1 MYTICDNA
9 NHGECVYNLI
19 KRPQCGSAKPPMH
32 KSRYSCMVRRE
43 NQCKKTNCKTMGPP
57 VVPLCPPE
65 HYLKKHSRAPISIR
79 PPAVPKVQ
87 LMPVPVQTEEEM
99 QDVLINLN
107 MNENGH
113 YDVSCELPQGGQV
126 CPPCNGS
133 GDCAPPGYCGDPSLK
148 RRVPRLC
155 CSEKPA
161 VPPTCCSKFNV
172 IPRGCKDFVR
182 DNTVSAIRQPAK
194 IPSPRFVDEVK
205 GTTHNWCKSGMARK
219 YVCRHDYGM
228 IPGYLAQRKLE
239 LQDKFNQEKYASEQ
253 AKRDAQEKCRHLN
266 EQERQ
271 TLLCGLKTNWEQ
283 VFREYQSL
291 PLKVD
296 TPVKIKV
303 KFELEE
309 QLRSIEKDIQL
320 LERHNHIF
328 VGDANRS
335 FYMA

>member
-1 MYTICDNA
+1 
-9 NHGECVYNLI
+9 
-19 KRPQCGSAKPPMH
+19 
-32 KSRYSCMVRRE
+32 MVRRE
-43 NQCKKTNCKTMGPP
+43 NESKKKNCSTMGPP

-87 LMPVPVQTEEEM
+87 LVPVPVQTAEDM
-99 QDVLINLN
+99 QNPALKLN
-107 MNENGH
+107 MIGNGQFNASC
-113 YDVSCELPQGGQV
+113 DVQKPEEDHMYP
-126 CPPCNGS
+126 PPCNGS
-133 GDCAPPGYCGDPSLK
+133 GDGAPGDYSYEAPVK
-148 RRVPRLC
+148 KRVPRLC
-155 CSEKPA
+155 CSEKPP
-161 VPPTCCSKFNV
+161 VPPTCCSKFIV
-172 IPRGCKDFVR
+172 IPRGTKDFVR

-194 IPSPRFVDEVK
+194 IPSPRFVDQAK

-219 YVCRHDYGM
+219 YVCRADYGM
-228 IPGYLAQRKLE
+228 VPGYLAQRKLE
-239 LQDKFNQEKYASEQ
+239 LQDKFIQEKYASEQ
-253 AKRDAQEKCRHLN
+253 SKRDAQEKCRHLT
-266 EQERQ
+266 EEERQ
-271 TLLCGLKTNWEQ
+271 TLLAGLKANWEE

-303 KFELEE
+303 KVALEE

-328 VGDANRS
+328 VADANQT